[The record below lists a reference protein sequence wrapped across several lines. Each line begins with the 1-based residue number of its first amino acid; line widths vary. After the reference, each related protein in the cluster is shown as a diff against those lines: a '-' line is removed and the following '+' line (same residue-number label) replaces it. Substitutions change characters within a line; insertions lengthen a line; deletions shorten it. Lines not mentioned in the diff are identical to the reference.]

1 MSRPHHN
8 TASPYPARPTLAT
21 LLRIVKTDADLP
33 PLRQGL
39 TRLAVKLA
47 ILVAAVFAIHLLA
60 DWAMTVATE
69 AGKPGLMVGMFA
81 ALLIAYALLIAVPFM
96 PGIEIGVS
104 LLLLKGA
111 AIAPLVYAATVL
123 GLMLA
128 FVAGRVLPHQW
139 LHDLLADLRLKRAC
153 DLVNRLASMTQ
164 DERLA
169 HLAQRAPKALTPL
182 IGPWRYALLAV
193 LFNLP
198 GNAVLGGGG
207 GIAFT
212 AGVSRLFRPGWTLL
226 TIALAV
232 LPVPLM
238 VWLWGTE
245 ALL

>member
-1 MSRPHHN
+1 MVQ
-8 TASPYPARPTLAT
+8 TE
-21 LLRIVKTDADLP
+21 ADLP

-39 TRLAVKLA
+39 KRLAVKLA
-47 ILVAAVFAIHLLA
+47 ILLAAVFAIHLLM
-60 DWAMTVATE
+60 DWAMTAAME

-96 PGIEIGVS
+96 PGIEVGIS

-111 AIAPLVYAATVL
+111 AIAPLVYGATVL

-128 FVAGRVLPHQW
+128 FVAGRFLPHQW

-153 DLVNRLASMTQ
+153 ALVNRLAPMTH

-169 HLAQRAPKALTPL
+169 HLAERAPGPL
-182 IGPWRYALLAV
+182 RPLVGPWRYALLAV
-193 LFNLP
+193 LLNLP
-198 GNAVLGGGG
+198 GNAVIGGGG

-212 AGVSRLFRPGWTLL
+212 AGFSRLFRPGWTLL

-232 LPVPLM
+232 LPVPLI
-238 VWLWGTE
+238 VWATGSTD
-245 ALL
+245 LLP